1 MTTRRATAARQ
12 MAAHALTFHP
22 AAPPP
27 RFAVRAL
34 VEAIAT
40 DFHDGDPTEAVLAL
54 LDDRDD
60 QFDQLLLLGA
70 GVGLGAADPVP
81 HAAAAL
87 EDHRGQIRLATAIGD
102 TTVPLAQL
110 LARLVGL
117 VALVHHA
124 GDRRAAM
131 RAMVADGDDLFAAL
145 FQAVVGVVF

>member
-1 MTTRRATAARQ
+1 

-27 RFAVRAL
+27 KFALREL
-34 VEAIAT
+34 IAAVAEGW
-40 DFHDGDPTEAVLAL
+40 HDGDPTEATLAL
-54 LDDRDD
+54 LDDHDRD
-60 QFDQLLLLGA
+60 FESLLLLA
-70 GVGLGAADPVP
+70 TGVGLGAADPVP

-102 TTVPLAQL
+102 ATVPLAQL

-145 FQAVVGVVF
+145 LQAVVGVVF